1 MTRRTHADDPNETVE
16 PEFYIPAASPPD
28 TGLLERLR
36 AVLFGRS

>member
-1 MTRRTHADDPNETVE
+1 MPRHTHENDRNETAD

-36 AVLFGRS
+36 AVLFGRR